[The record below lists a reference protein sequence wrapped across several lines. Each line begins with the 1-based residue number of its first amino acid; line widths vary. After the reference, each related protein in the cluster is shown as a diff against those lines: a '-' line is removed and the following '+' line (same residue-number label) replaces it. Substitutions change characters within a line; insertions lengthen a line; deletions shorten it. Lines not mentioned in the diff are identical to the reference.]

1 MGTIIKNT
9 TSAFVDGQQITSDAL
24 NNLIDDAILNTT
36 AVSAGTGL
44 TVNASTGVL
53 SMDTSLT
60 GKTLTGGSLNNCPI
74 GASTPSTGA
83 FTTLTASG
91 DANFDSGTLFVDA
104 STDCVGIGTTAAI
117 DTQIG
122 GNAKLGAYDA
132 SGARVG
138 IWGNG
143 SRWWYLHGED
153 SNAFQIGFRGS
164 SNTTDNDVITA
175 LTSGNVGIGTTSP
188 SEKLHVK
195 SSNSDTAEAVAGFG
209 NGDIDV
215 GLQIKTNGNG
225 GSSLDWGF
233 NAVNSRNLVFDTNQ
247 NERMRITSTG
257 NVGIGDNDPSKE
269 LVVKQISSAGSESII
284 NIIAGNAGVA
294 GVYFGDSDDDIVG
307 GIVYDNSADT
317 LQLRS
322 SDNHTAVTINSSEQ
336 VGIGTS
342 PSHKLDVNSGATNQV
357 ALFESTDATAYIEL
371 ADNTGSAQL
380 ITPENGALRIATGGA
395 GAGSVGT
402 SGLFIDQSQ
411 NVGIGDDT
419 PSYKLDVNG
428 DFRAT
433 GALRDSAGDAGT
445 SGQILSSTGTGTNWI
460 NASSGGSSPWTTSG
474 SDIYYNTGSVGIND
488 STPSYKLDVNG
499 TGRFVNDLTL
509 DEELI
514 HNLGGDGALPGY
526 SANGGSS
533 HGTRGCVIEDGG
545 VNGSTIYV
553 ARRNQWALHLAS
565 DTGSQG
571 SPATVVR
578 FADMDEQGSDGAG
591 LVGSIT
597 ITPSATA
604 YNTSSDY
611 RLKENVVAITDG
623 IDRLKQLSPY
633 RFNFINT
640 PDTTVDGFFAHEV
653 SPVVPESIAGSK
665 DAVDDDGNPVYQ
677 GIDQSKLV
685 PLLTA
690 ALQEAVAK
698 IEALE
703 ARVQTLEG

>member
-91 DANFDSGTLFVDA
+91 DVNFDSNTLFVDA
-104 STDCVGIGTTAAI
+104 STNNVGIGSSAPDKRLVVAGVGSEIVIDDTDATDTPRLRFRESGSTSGSVSTDSGELIFDSGTTERMRI
-117 DTQIG
+117 D
-122 GNAKLGAYDA
+122 
-132 SGARVG
+132 S
-138 IWGNG
+138 
-143 SRWWYLHGED
+143 
-153 SNAFQIGFRGS
+153 
-164 SNTTDNDVITA
+164 
-175 LTSGNVGIGTTSP
+175 SGNVGIGTTSP
-188 SEKLHVK
+188 SNTLHVENTT
-195 SSNSDTAEAVAGFG
+195 SSGAYINYDGQSNTEFGLRIESNADGGNFESDFGIGGTALLDLYANSSTVSGGDILVARTQSATPVLLVKG
-209 NGDIDV
+209 NGNVGIGTTSPAQKLDV
-215 GLQIKTNGNG
+215 NG
-225 GSSLDWGF
+225 GARVTGTFFVGTD
-233 NAVNSRNLVFDTNQ
+233 DTDPNGLLEVYGGGTGQ
-247 NERMRITSTG
+247 NEGGEIKLRTAADFDSTYNHYFLDTYQDDFRIGRDGIADIHLTSDG
-257 NVGIGDNDPSKE
+257 NVGIGDP
-269 LVVKQISSAGSESII
+269 
-284 NIIAGNAGVA
+284 
-294 GVYFGDSDDDIVG
+294 
-307 GIVYDNSADT
+307 
-317 LQLRS
+317 
-322 SDNHTAVTINSSEQ
+322 
-336 VGIGTS
+336 
-342 PSHKLDVNSGATNQV
+342 
-357 ALFESTDATAYIEL
+357 
-371 ADNTGSAQL
+371 
-380 ITPENGALRIATGGA
+380 
-395 GAGSVGT
+395 
-402 SGLFIDQSQ
+402 
-411 NVGIGDDT
+411 T

-433 GALRDSAGDAGT
+433 GALRDSSGDAGT

-460 NASSGGSSPWTTSG
+460 NNTGGSSQWVTTG
-474 SDIYYNTGSVGIND
+474 SDIYYTTGNVGIND

-514 HNLGGDGALPGY
+514 HNLGGDGAFPGY
-526 SANGGSS
+526 SADGTSS

-591 LVGSIT
+591 QVGSIT
-597 ITPSATA
+597 ITPSTVALNST
-604 YNTSSDY
+604 SDY
-611 RLKENVVAITDG
+611 RAKENVVDIADG
-623 IDRLKQLSPY
+623 ISRLKELKPY
-633 RFNFINT
+633 RFNFIRDPNV
-640 PDTTVDGFFAHEV
+640 TVDGFFAHEV
-653 SPVVPESIAGSK
+653 SPFVPEAVCGEK

>member
-1 MGTIIKNT
+1 MAVLTTGNT
-9 TSAFVDGQQITSDAL
+9 FANGDQV
-24 NNLIDDAILNTT
+24 T
-36 AVSAGTGL
+36 AS
-44 TVNASTGVL
+44 
-53 SMDTSLT
+53 
-60 GKTLTGGSLNNCPI
+60 SLNNAVNDAEFAS
-74 GASTPSTGA
+74 GAVDSISTQLAGSGAIIVKDLGIDAGEIATGAVTTAKLASNSVSTAKIIDSNVTKAKIENFTNLTVLGNVSGSSAAPAEVTILDEDNMVSDSATSLATQQSIKAYADSKVDGTGAGA
-83 FTTLTASG
+83 FTTLTAS
-91 DANFDSGTLFVDA
+91 DDVNFDSGTLFVDA
-104 STDCVGIGTTAAI
+104 SADSVGIGT
-117 DTQIG
+117 
-122 GNAKLGAYDA
+122 
-132 SGARVG
+132 V
-138 IWGNG
+138 
-143 SRWWYLHGED
+143 
-153 SNAFQIGFRGS
+153 
-164 SNTTDNDVITA
+164 
-175 LTSGNVGIGTTSP
+175 SP

-294 GVYFGDSDDDIVG
+294 GVYFGDSDDDIAG

-433 GALRDSAGDAGT
+433 GALRDSAGAAGT
-445 SGQILSSTGTGTNWI
+445 SGQILSSTGTGTNWV
-460 NASSGGSSPWTTSG
+460 NASSSPWTTSG
-474 SDIYYNTGSVGIND
+474 SDIYYNTGNVGIGTTVPNSALEVSGSGAEIIIND
-488 STPSYKLDVNG
+488 TATSRPQLNFYNS
-499 TGRFVNDLTL
+499 
-509 DEELI
+509 
-514 HNLGGDGALPGY
+514 
-526 SANGGSS
+526 GSS
-533 HGTRGCVIEDGG
+533 HGRIYASGFELRFETSG
-545 VNGSTIYV
+545 NGM
-553 ARRNQWALHLAS
+553 RLDALGNVGIGT
-565 DTGSQG
+565 TGSPNSILEISSTTSG
-571 SPATVVR
+571 VIMPRMNTTEMNNISSPTNGE
-578 FADMDEQGSDGAG
+578 M
-591 LVGSIT
+591 I
-597 ITPSATA
+597 
-604 YNTSSDY
+604 YNTSVNKFYGYANGSW
-611 RLKENVVAITDG
+611 VA
-623 IDRLKQLSPY
+623 L
-633 RFNFINT
+633 
-640 PDTTVDGFFAHEV
+640 H
-653 SPVVPESIAGSK
+653 
-665 DAVDDDGNPVYQ
+665 
-677 GIDQSKLV
+677 
-685 PLLTA
+685 
-690 ALQEAVAK
+690 
-698 IEALE
+698 
-703 ARVQTLEG
+703 